1 MYVLT
6 IDIAKADELSQ
17 TLSQPIN
24 NQLVVLQTIS
34 AEMFL
39 KYKKLP
45 PNFLKTGG
53 SFIVEQCR

>member
-45 PNFLKTGG
+45 PNF
-53 SFIVEQCR
+53 SQNWRQFYR